1 MKIIFKTLGHLK
13 LYDMMHLCIQS
24 QTKFFIMKSN
34 EELQKNVVDAI
45 NWEPLLN
52 AAEIESW

>member
-1 MKIIFKTLGHLK
+1 
-13 LYDMMHLCIQS
+13 
-24 QTKFFIMKSN
+24 MKSN